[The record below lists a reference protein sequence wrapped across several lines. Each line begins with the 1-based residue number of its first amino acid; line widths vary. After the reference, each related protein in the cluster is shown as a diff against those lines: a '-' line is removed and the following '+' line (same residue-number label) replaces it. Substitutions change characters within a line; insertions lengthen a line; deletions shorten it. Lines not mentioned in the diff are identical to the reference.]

1 MKWVAQAFDHSVP
14 GILHRWKGGIH
25 WVHLLQRILY
35 QRNGLIKR
43 KVKSVLKRIAGES
56 SAAVLDGDTVIGTI
70 LDVGC
75 GDGHYIFVAKSSPF
89 GRLLGIDRNGA
100 WINFLGNYFGHRPEK
115 SAGITEF
122 VCADLDDGMKDLGDE
137 TVDLIFCFA
146 VLPYVKNA
154 SFTLSEMHRVLRSGK
169 SMLLYVPVG
178 FKIETRLYR
187 WMFHHFNHYE
197 SQQGRQAVFESSELL
212 NMLGEAGFEV
222 TDRTFAYGKLG
233 RWGHEIWS
241 MTTMLLGSGRW
252 PLVTLGVVVAP
263 ISLVLLLILKGL
275 DQSSTLTDG
284 NGMYCEC
291 RKR

>member
-25 WVHLLQRILY
+25 WVHLLQRLLY

-56 SAAVLDGDTVIGTI
+56 SATVLDGDTVIGTI

-75 GDGHYIFVAKSSPF
+75 GDGHYIFVAKSAPF

-122 VCADLDDGMKDLGDE
+122 ICADLDDGMKDLGDE

-212 NMLGEAGFEV
+212 IMLGEAGFEV

>member
-56 SAAVLDGDTVIGTI
+56 SATVLDGDTVIGTI

-75 GDGHYIFVAKSSPF
+75 GDGHYIFVAKSAPF

-122 VCADLDDGMKDLGDE
+122 ICADLDDGMKDLGDE

-154 SFTLSEMHRVLRSGK
+154 SFTLSEMHRVLRPEK

>member
-122 VCADLDDGMKDLGDE
+122 ICADLDDGMKDLGDE

-222 TDRTFAYGKLG
+222 SDRTFAYGKLG

>member
-43 KVKSVLKRIAGES
+43 KVKSVLKRIARES

-75 GDGHYIFVAKSSPF
+75 GDGHYIFVAKSAPF

-122 VCADLDDGMKDLGDE
+122 ICADLDDGMKDLGDE

>member
-154 SFTLSEMHRVLRSGK
+154 SFTLSEMHRVLRPGK

>member
-14 GILHRWKGGIH
+14 GILHRWQGGIH

-56 SAAVLDGDTVIGTI
+56 SAAVLDGDTVNGTI

-122 VCADLDDGMKDLGDE
+122 ICADLDDGMKDLGDE

-146 VLPYVKNA
+146 VLPYIKNA
-154 SFTLSEMHRVLRSGK
+154 SFTLSEMHRVLRPGK

-284 NGMYCEC
+284 NGIYCEC

>member
-14 GILHRWKGGIH
+14 GILHRWQGGIH

-75 GDGHYIFVAKSSPF
+75 GDGHYIFVAKSAPF

-122 VCADLDDGMKDLGDE
+122 ICADLDDGMKDLGDE

-154 SFTLSEMHRVLRSGK
+154 SFTLSEMHRVLRPGK

>member
-14 GILHRWKGGIH
+14 GILHRWQGGIH
-25 WVHLLQRILY
+25 WLHLLQRILY

-122 VCADLDDGMKDLGDE
+122 ICADLDDGMKDLGDE

-197 SQQGRQAVFESSELL
+197 SQQGRQAVFHSAEIL

>member
-14 GILHRWKGGIH
+14 GILHRWQGGIH

-56 SAAVLDGDTVIGTI
+56 SAAVLDGDTVNGTI

-122 VCADLDDGMKDLGDE
+122 ICADLDDGMKDLGDE

-197 SQQGRQAVFESSELL
+197 SQQGRQAVFHSAEIL

>member
-14 GILHRWKGGIH
+14 GILHRWQGGIH

-43 KVKSVLKRIAGES
+43 KVKSVLKRIARES

-100 WINFLGNYFGHRPEK
+100 WINFLGNYLGHRPEK

>member
-75 GDGHYIFVAKSSPF
+75 GDGHYIFVAKSAPF

-212 NMLGEAGFEV
+212 IMLGEAGFEV
-222 TDRTFAYGKLG
+222 SDRTFAYGKLG

>member
-25 WVHLLQRILY
+25 WVHLLQRLLY

-56 SAAVLDGDTVIGTI
+56 SATVLDGDTVIGTI

-75 GDGHYIFVAKSSPF
+75 GDGHYIFVAKSAPF

-100 WINFLGNYFGHRPEK
+100 WINFLGNYLGHRPEK

-154 SFTLSEMHRVLRSGK
+154 SFTLSEMHRVLRPGK

-212 NMLGEAGFEV
+212 IMLGEAGFEV
-222 TDRTFAYGKLG
+222 SDRTFAYGKLG

>member
-14 GILHRWKGGIH
+14 GILHRWQGGIH

-75 GDGHYIFVAKSSPF
+75 GDGHYIFVAKSAPF

-154 SFTLSEMHRVLRSGK
+154 SFTLSEMHRVLRPGK

>member
-56 SAAVLDGDTVIGTI
+56 SATVLDGDTVIGTI

-75 GDGHYIFVAKSSPF
+75 GDGHYIFVAKSAPF

-122 VCADLDDGMKDLGDE
+122 ICADLDDGMKDLGDE

-154 SFTLSEMHRVLRSGK
+154 SFTLSEMHRVLRPEK

-197 SQQGRQAVFESSELL
+197 SQQGRQAIFESSELL

>member
-14 GILHRWKGGIH
+14 GILHRWQGGIH

-122 VCADLDDGMKDLGDE
+122 ICADLDDGMKDLGDE

-197 SQQGRQAVFESSELL
+197 SQQGRQAVFHSAEIL

>member
-14 GILHRWKGGIH
+14 GILHRWQGGIH

-122 VCADLDDGMKDLGDE
+122 ICADLDDGMKDLGDE

-222 TDRTFAYGKLG
+222 SDRTFAYGKLG

>member
-14 GILHRWKGGIH
+14 GILHRWRVGIH

-56 SAAVLDGDTVIGTI
+56 SATVLDGDTVIGTI

-75 GDGHYIFVAKSSPF
+75 GDGHYIFVAKSAPF

-122 VCADLDDGMKDLGDE
+122 ICADLDDGMKDLGDE

-154 SFTLSEMHRVLRSGK
+154 SFTLSEMHRVLRPGK

-222 TDRTFAYGKLG
+222 SDRTFAYGKLG

>member
-14 GILHRWKGGIH
+14 GILHRWQGGIR

-122 VCADLDDGMKDLGDE
+122 ICADLDDGMKDLGDE

-154 SFTLSEMHRVLRSGK
+154 SFTLSEMHRVLRPGK

-197 SQQGRQAVFESSELL
+197 SQQGRQAVFHSAEIL

>member
-14 GILHRWKGGIH
+14 GILHRWQGGIH

-43 KVKSVLKRIAGES
+43 KVKSVLKRIARES

>member
-14 GILHRWKGGIH
+14 GILHRWQGGIH

-75 GDGHYIFVAKSSPF
+75 GDGHYIFVAKSAPF

-122 VCADLDDGMKDLGDE
+122 ICADLDDGMKDLGDE

-154 SFTLSEMHRVLRSGK
+154 SFTLSEMHRVLMSGK

-222 TDRTFAYGKLG
+222 SDRTFAYGKLG

>member
-14 GILHRWKGGIH
+14 GILHRWQGGIH

-154 SFTLSEMHRVLRSGK
+154 SFTLSEMHRVLRPGK

>member
-25 WVHLLQRILY
+25 WLHLLQRILY

-43 KVKSVLKRIAGES
+43 KVKSVLKRIARES

-100 WINFLGNYFGHRPEK
+100 WINFLGNYLGHRPEK

>member
-25 WVHLLQRILY
+25 WVHLLQRLLY

-56 SAAVLDGDTVIGTI
+56 SATVLDGDTVIGTI

-75 GDGHYIFVAKSSPF
+75 GDGHYIFVAKSAPF

-222 TDRTFAYGKLG
+222 SDRTFAYGKLG

>member
-75 GDGHYIFVAKSSPF
+75 GDGHYIFVAKSAPF

-154 SFTLSEMHRVLRSGK
+154 SFTLSEMHRVLRPGK

-222 TDRTFAYGKLG
+222 SDRTFAYGKLG

>member
-43 KVKSVLKRIAGES
+43 KVKSVLKRIARES

-100 WINFLGNYFGHRPEK
+100 WINFLGNYLGHRPEK

-212 NMLGEAGFEV
+212 IMLGEAGFEV
-222 TDRTFAYGKLG
+222 SDRTFAYGKLG

>member
-14 GILHRWKGGIH
+14 GILHRWQGGIH
-25 WVHLLQRILY
+25 WLHLLQRILY

-100 WINFLGNYFGHRPEK
+100 WINFLGNYLGHRPEK

>member
-75 GDGHYIFVAKSSPF
+75 GDGHYIFVAKSAPF

>member
-14 GILHRWKGGIH
+14 GILHRWQGGIH

-122 VCADLDDGMKDLGDE
+122 ICADLDDGMKDLGDE

-154 SFTLSEMHRVLRSGK
+154 SFTLSEMHRVLRPGK

-222 TDRTFAYGKLG
+222 SDRTFAYGKLG

>member
-56 SAAVLDGDTVIGTI
+56 SATVLDGDTVIGTI

-75 GDGHYIFVAKSSPF
+75 GDGHYIFVAKSAPF

-122 VCADLDDGMKDLGDE
+122 ICADLDDGMKDLGDE

-154 SFTLSEMHRVLRSGK
+154 SFTLSEMHRVLRPGK

-212 NMLGEAGFEV
+212 IMLGEAGFEV
-222 TDRTFAYGKLG
+222 SDRTFAYGKLG

>member
-1 MKWVAQAFDHSVP
+1 
-14 GILHRWKGGIH
+14 
-25 WVHLLQRILY
+25 
-35 QRNGLIKR
+35 
-43 KVKSVLKRIAGES
+43 
-56 SAAVLDGDTVIGTI
+56 
-70 LDVGC
+70 
-75 GDGHYIFVAKSSPF
+75 
-89 GRLLGIDRNGA
+89 
-100 WINFLGNYFGHRPEK
+100 
-115 SAGITEF
+115 
-122 VCADLDDGMKDLGDE
+122 MKDLGDE

-212 NMLGEAGFEV
+212 IMLGEAGFEV
-222 TDRTFAYGKLG
+222 SDRTFAYGKLG

>member
-43 KVKSVLKRIAGES
+43 KVKSVLKRIARES

-100 WINFLGNYFGHRPEK
+100 WINFLGNYLGHRPEK

-154 SFTLSEMHRVLRSGK
+154 SFTLSEMHRVLRPGK

-222 TDRTFAYGKLG
+222 SDRTFAYGKLG

>member
-43 KVKSVLKRIAGES
+43 KVKSVLKRIARES

-75 GDGHYIFVAKSSPF
+75 GDGHYIFVAKSAPF

-100 WINFLGNYFGHRPEK
+100 WINFLGNYLGHRPEK

-154 SFTLSEMHRVLRSGK
+154 SFTLSEMHRVLRPGK

-222 TDRTFAYGKLG
+222 SDRTFAYGKLG

>member
-25 WVHLLQRILY
+25 WVHLIQRILY

-56 SAAVLDGDTVIGTI
+56 SATVLDGDTVIGTI

-75 GDGHYIFVAKSSPF
+75 GDGHYIFVAKSAPF

-122 VCADLDDGMKDLGDE
+122 ICADLDDGMKDLGDE

>member
-14 GILHRWKGGIH
+14 GILHRWQGGIH

-56 SAAVLDGDTVIGTI
+56 SATVLDGDTVIGTI

-75 GDGHYIFVAKSSPF
+75 GDGHYIFVAKSAPF

-197 SQQGRQAVFESSELL
+197 SQQGRQAIFESSELL

-263 ISLVLLLILKGL
+263 ISLILLLILKGL

>member
-1 MKWVAQAFDHSVP
+1 MAKNAPFD
-14 GILHRWKGGIH
+14 
-25 WVHLLQRILY
+25 
-35 QRNGLIKR
+35 
-43 KVKSVLKRIAGES
+43 
-56 SAAVLDGDTVIGTI
+56 
-70 LDVGC
+70 
-75 GDGHYIFVAKSSPF
+75 
-89 GRLLGIDRNGA
+89 RLLGIDRNGG

-122 VCADLDDGMKDLGDE
+122 TCADLDDGMKDLEDE
-137 TVDLIFCFA
+137 SVDLIFCFA

-154 SFTLSEMHRVLRSGK
+154 SFTLTEMHRVLKSGK
-169 SMLLYVPVG
+169 PMLLYVPVG

-197 SQQGRQAVFESSELL
+197 SQQGRQAVFDRQDLL
-212 NMLGEAGFEV
+212 NMLFEAGFEV
-222 TDRTFAYGKLG
+222 TDKVFAYGKFG
-233 RWGHEIWS
+233 RWGHEFWS
-241 MTTMLLGSGRW
+241 MTTMLMGSGRW

-275 DQSSTLTDG
+275 DQSSILTDG

>member
-43 KVKSVLKRIAGES
+43 KVKSVLKRIARES

-75 GDGHYIFVAKSSPF
+75 GDGHYIFVAKSAPF

-100 WINFLGNYFGHRPEK
+100 WINFLGNYLGHRPEK

-222 TDRTFAYGKLG
+222 SDRTFAYGKLG

>member
-14 GILHRWKGGIH
+14 GILHRWQGGIH

-122 VCADLDDGMKDLGDE
+122 ICADLDDGMKDLGDE

>member
-14 GILHRWKGGIH
+14 GILHRWQGGIH

-43 KVKSVLKRIAGES
+43 KVKSVLKRIARES

-75 GDGHYIFVAKSSPF
+75 GDGHYIFVAKSAPF

>member
-14 GILHRWKGGIH
+14 GILHRWQGGIH
-25 WVHLLQRILY
+25 WLHLLQRILY

-100 WINFLGNYFGHRPEK
+100 WINFLGNYLGHRPEK

-222 TDRTFAYGKLG
+222 SDRTFAYGKLG